1 MKFTQISAVVLALL
15 VSESQA
21 VRVKSPDHTDA
32 LKGILRT
39 LAGEDHPSSGQ
50 GHTCGCGQPN
60 CSCGAAQPAAVAA
73 PVSDNRSIIE
83 EVSRNSEK

>member
-21 VRVKSPDHTDA
+21 VRVYTPEHTDA

-39 LAGEDHPSSGQ
+39 LAGEDHPPVVHGASCS
-50 GHTCGCGQPN
+50 CGQPH
-60 CSCGAAQPAAVAA
+60 CGGCGAAQPTVAA
-73 PVSDNRSIIE
+73 PASDSRSIIE
-83 EVSRNSEK
+83 EVTRKSEK